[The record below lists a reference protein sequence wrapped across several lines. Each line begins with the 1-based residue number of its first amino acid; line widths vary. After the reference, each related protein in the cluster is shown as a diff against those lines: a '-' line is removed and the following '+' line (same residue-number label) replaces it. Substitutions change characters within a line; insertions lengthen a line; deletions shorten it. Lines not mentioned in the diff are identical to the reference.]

1 MILSFNNIAH
11 SRKFEITIL
20 LIGVILIFR
29 IVFPVSDNI
38 IITFLGELIVFSA
51 LVFGVLYASDF
62 TSGKKASP
70 ISLILN
76 SGILSAILFF
86 IIALSL
92 VLFETPPVIDQERE
106 FVFTLLTILISII
119 FMASLT
125 YIFSSFKELFYL
137 RQKRASHKYFN
148 TMIVFLSLA
157 FLTHF
162 IVIYE
167 KNLDFIRS
175 TFYVVSI
182 VLIAI
187 NSLRVAWIAFLI
199 KKQKLLLL
207 VISVALSALF
217 GLNFSLT
224 LELNFIYEVLFN
236 FSPGLLIVF
245 QLMMLYGAIYFGVI
259 FFTTL
264 FHLPTAEA
272 FDRKA
277 EEASSLMDLSKII
290 TEVFDFKELADTV
303 TSLTT
308 KVCGSDAAW
317 LVIRDGDKYELTS
330 VHNIGYIEAETI
342 SNILISEGSISDT
355 EVITFDRKLIKIKIK
370 TDVKT
375 FDFKAL
381 AIAPLN
387 VHDENKG
394 FLFTG
399 RKQFF
404 GFDEDEKKS
413 VEAFADY
420 AAIALENA
428 KLIEESIEK
437 ERLESELNAAREIQ
451 YKILPRKTPE
461 DDNVKISALFIPAFE
476 VGGDYYDFFN
486 IGDDKLGFVIADVSG
501 KGIQAAFIMAE
512 VKGIF
517 ESLSRL
523 IQSPKELLIW
533 VNDILLKSLEK
544 KSFVT
549 AVYGVF
555 DKKNNKLT
563 FARAG
568 HVPVYLCRNGKV
580 EKLIPAGIGLG
591 LDRRVIFEDNLK
603 EMEIELNNNDI
614 IALYTDGITEAKNI
628 DNVEFGDIRFEK
640 ILCEYSN
647 EDVDQL
653 SNEIMK
659 KVTTF
664 SEKNIQHDDITL
676 VLFKWFNNNN
686 PSGVN

>member
-1 MILSFNNIAH
+1 M
-11 SRKFEITIL
+11 
-20 LIGVILIFR
+20 
-29 IVFPVSDNI
+29 
-38 IITFLGELIVFSA
+38 
-51 LVFGVLYASDF
+51 
-62 TSGKKASP
+62 
-70 ISLILN
+70 
-76 SGILSAILFF
+76 
-86 IIALSL
+86 
-92 VLFETPPVIDQERE
+92 VLFEIPLNIEEGRE
-106 FVFTLLTILISII
+106 FVFSLLNILISII
-119 FMASLT
+119 FVASLT
-125 YIFSSFKELFYL
+125 YIFSCFRELFYL
-137 RQKRASHKYFN
+137 RQKRDPHKYFN

-157 FLTHF
+157 FLTKF
-162 IVIYE
+162 ITIHE
-167 KNLDFIRS
+167 KELEFVGAS
-175 TFYVVSI
+175 FFVVSI

-217 GLNFSLT
+217 ALNFALT
-224 LELNFIYEVLFN
+224 LETSFIHKILTN
-236 FSPGLLIVF
+236 FSPGLLIAF
-245 QLMMLYGAIYFGVI
+245 KLMMLYGAIYFGVI

-308 KVCGSDAAW
+308 QVCGSDAAW
-317 LVIRDGDKYELTS
+317 LVIRDGEKYELTS
-330 VHNIGYIEAETI
+330 VNNIGYVEADRI
-342 SNILISEGSISDT
+342 SNILINEGSISDN

-370 TDVKT
+370 TDVRT
-375 FDFKAL
+375 FEFKAL
-381 AIAPLN
+381 AIAPLK
-387 VHDENKG
+387 VHEENKG
-394 FLFTG
+394 YLFTG
-399 RKQFF
+399 RKQYFA
-404 GFDEDEKKS
+404 FDEDEKKS

-420 AAIALENA
+420 AAVALENA
-428 KLIEESIEK
+428 KLIEQSIEK

-451 YKILPRKTPE
+451 YKILPSKTPK
-461 DDNVKISALFIPAFE
+461 DGKLNISALFVPAFE
-476 VGGDYYDFFN
+476 VGGDYYDFFD
-486 IGDDKLGFVIADVSG
+486 IGNEMLGFVIADVSG

-523 IQSPKELLIW
+523 ILSPKELLTRA
-533 VNDILLKSLEK
+533 NDILRDSLER

-568 HVPVYLCRNGKV
+568 HVPVYLCRDGRV
-580 EKLIPAGIGLG
+580 EKLVPAGIGLG
-591 LDRRVIFEDNLK
+591 LDNSDTFEDNLK

-614 IALYTDGITEAKNI
+614 VALYTDGITESKNI
-628 DNVEFGDIRFEK
+628 DQEEFGDIRFEK
-640 ILCEYSN
+640 ILCEHFNS
-647 EDVDQL
+647 DVDQL

-676 VLFKWFNNNN
+676 VLVKWFNNNN